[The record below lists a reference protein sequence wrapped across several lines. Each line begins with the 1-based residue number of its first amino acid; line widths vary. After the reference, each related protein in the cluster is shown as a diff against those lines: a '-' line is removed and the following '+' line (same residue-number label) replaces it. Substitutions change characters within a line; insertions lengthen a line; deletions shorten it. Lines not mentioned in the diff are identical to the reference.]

1 MKIREFH
8 EPVRPDTYEASMALN
23 QIMKIGKH
31 AIKLHKLIDD
41 SAEMEAWVQKKIDL
55 AGDYVKKVHGY
66 MQGQDSGLYDDNG
79 LTEDGPPFGS
89 GMELLRMA
97 IMRKFITVQEWDLL
111 KHKWNDAAD
120 EVEQKYADWPE
131 GEGFGSS
138 DHNFAI
144 KDLMTAVGYEFD
156 DQDTSGRFVVTK
168 VPDELEKAGI
178 TNARM
183 KGEPVATEERQEGFA
198 VRYSL
203 DGVRKVQ
210 AYKTEKDA
218 QHRAK
223 ILRSMGG
230 VKDVSITTHTL
241 NFKKESA
248 YESKLATMLNQRLK

>member
-1 MKIREFH
+1 M
-8 EPVRPDTYEASMALN
+8 
-23 QIMKIGKH
+23 
-31 AIKLHKLIDD
+31 
-41 SAEMEAWVQKKIDL
+41 DL
-55 AGDYVKKVHGY
+55 V
-66 MQGQDSGLYDDNG
+66 
-79 LTEDGPPFGS
+79 
-89 GMELLRMA
+89 RMA
-97 IMRKFITVQEWDLL
+97 VMRKFISAEEYMNYAKEL
-111 KHKWNDAAD
+111 KAAGE
-120 EVEQKYADWPE
+120 EVEQNYDDWPE

-144 KDLMTAVGYEFD
+144 RDLMSAAGYEFD
-156 DQDTSGRFVVTK
+156 DKDTSGRFIVTK
-168 VPDELEKAGI
+168 MPEKLEKLGI
-178 TNARM
+178 KNARM

-241 NFKKESA
+241 NFKKEST

>member
-1 MKIREFH
+1 MKAREFIKH
-8 EPVRPDTYEASMALN
+8 ES
-23 QIMKIGKH
+23 
-31 AIKLHKLIDD
+31 IK
-41 SAEMEAWVQKKIDL
+41 
-55 AGDYVKKVHGY
+55 
-66 MQGQDSGLYDDNG
+66 
-79 LTEDGPPFGS
+79 EDGAPFGS

-111 KHKWNDAAD
+111 KHKWRAAAD
-120 EVEQKYADWPE
+120 EVEERYADWPE

-144 KDLMTAVGYEFD
+144 RDLMSAVGYEFD
-156 DQDTSGRFVVTK
+156 DQDTSGRFVVIK
-168 VPDELEKAGI
+168 QPEEIEKAGI
-178 TNARM
+178 KNARM

-203 DGVRKVQ
+203 DGKRKAQ
-210 AYKTEKDA
+210 AYRSEKDA
-218 QHRAK
+218 QHRAE